1 MNRVL
6 QDPGYNRLKDHLIES
21 TGLSFYTDRDE
32 PLSKLVA
39 ERLAV
44 LGLRNCSSY
53 AEFLAY
59 GETGCAEME
68 VLIAQLTI
76 GETYFFRDEEQFA
89 AIRDVIL
96 PDILARKRRSRQ
108 LLIWS
113 AGCATGAEPYS
124 LAILLARALGDRI
137 RGWQINIHATDL
149 NRGFLIQ
156 AAEGKFRPGA
166 LRSTSDAVKRECF
179 VKDGLVWAIHP
190 RYKQWISFHQM
201 NLMDSDFS
209 TSFPAGSHF
218 DLILCRN
225 VMIYFSREMNNR
237 LIGQFHQALGDGGW
251 LVPGAAESNMDN
263 LKIFRGVNAAGTR
276 LYQKMPLLSGPLSS
290 GPLPGGPLPGGP
302 LDEAQEAAPEPGSK
316 SSLGAPAPSGESPAD
331 PLLVVPADLD
341 GLRQLADHGD
351 WQGAAEYGKQLLSQ
365 HGLNAEVHF
374 YHALIFEKL
383 GIVDEPEISLRHA
396 IYLDRKFAL
405 AHYHLGLALK
415 RGGQPAAAA
424 RCFGNVL
431 KVLAGLPDVAMV
443 TAGPGVTV
451 TGLKELAKMH
461 LGIPSGV

>member
-1 MNRVL
+1 VNRL
-6 QDPGYNRLKDHLIES
+6 IQDPGYNQLKDHLIES

-32 PLSKLVA
+32 PLTKLVA
-39 ERLAV
+39 ERISV
-44 LGLRNCSSY
+44 LGLRNCASY

-59 GETGCAEME
+59 GETGCAEMD

-96 PDILARKRRSRQ
+96 PDILARKRRSKQ

-124 LAILLARALGDRI
+124 LAILLARELGDRI
-137 RGWQINIHATDL
+137 SGWQIDIHATDL
-149 NRGFLIQ
+149 NRSFLLQ
-156 AAEGKFRPGA
+156 AAEGKFRAGA

-179 VKDGLVWAIHP
+179 VKEGLTWTIHS

-201 NLMDSDFS
+201 NLMDGEFA
-209 TSFPAGSHF
+209 TSFPAGTHF
-218 DLILCRN
+218 DLIVCRN
-225 VMIYFSREMNNR
+225 VMIYFSREANRR
-237 LIGQFHQALGDGGW
+237 LIGQFHRTLADEGW
-251 LVPGAAESNMDN
+251 LVVGAAESNMDN
-263 LKIFRGVNAAGTR
+263 LKIFRGVSVAGAR
-276 LYQKMPLLSGPLSS
+276 LFQKVPLAGGPVPS
-290 GPLPGGPLPGGP
+290 GPLPSGPFDDAP
-302 LDEAQEAAPEPGSK
+302 EADLEPGSN
-316 SSLGAPAPSGESPAD
+316 STLAAPAPSGDSPAG
-331 PLLVVPADLD
+331 PPQVVLADLD

-351 WQGAAEYGKQLLSQ
+351 WQGAAEYAKQLLSQ
-365 HGLNAEVHF
+365 NGLNAEAHF

-383 GIVDEPEISLRHA
+383 GIVDEPELSLRHA

-415 RGGQPAAAA
+415 RGGQTAAAE
-424 RCFGNVL
+424 RSFGNVL
-431 KVLAGLPDVAMV
+431 KVLAGMPDLAIV

-461 LGIPSGV
+461 LEGESGV

>member
-1 MNRVL
+1 LNRVL
-6 QDPGYNRLKDHLIES
+6 QDPGYNQLKDHLIEA

-32 PLSKLVA
+32 PLTKLVA

-59 GETGCAEME
+59 GETGCAEMDI
-68 VLIAQLTI
+68 LIAQLTI

-96 PDILARKRRSRQ
+96 PDILARKRHSRQ

-137 RGWQINIHATDL
+137 GGWQIDIHATDL
-149 NRGFLIQ
+149 NRGFLMQ
-156 AAEGKFRPGA
+156 AEEGKFRPGA

-179 VKDGLVWAIHP
+179 VKDGLAWAIHP

-209 TSFPAGSHF
+209 TSFPAGTRF

-225 VMIYFSREMNNR
+225 VMIYFSREINNR

-251 LVPGAAESNMDN
+251 LVVGAAESNMDN
-263 LKIFRGVNAAGTR
+263 LKIFHGVKAAGTR
-276 LYQKMPLLSGPLSS
+276 LFQKMPLLSGPL
-290 GPLPGGPLPGGP
+290 
-302 LDEAQEAAPEPGSK
+302 DAAREAAPEPRSK
-316 SSLGAPAPSGESPAD
+316 VTVAAPAPSGESPAD

-365 HGLNAEVHF
+365 NGLNAEVHF

-415 RGGQPAAAA
+415 RGGQAAAAA

-431 KVLAGLPDVAMV
+431 KVLAGLPDVAIV

-461 LGIPSGV
+461 LGIPSRV

>member
-1 MNRVL
+1 LNRVL

-59 GETGCAEME
+59 GETGCAEMD

-96 PDILARKRRSRQ
+96 PDVLARKRRSRQ

-124 LAILLARALGDRI
+124 LAILLARELGDRI

-149 NRGFLIQ
+149 NRGFLLQ

-179 VKDGLVWAIHP
+179 VKEGLAWAIHP

-225 VMIYFSREMNNR
+225 VMIYFSREMNSR
-237 LIGQFHQALGDGGW
+237 LIGQFYRALGDGGW
-251 LVPGAAESNMDN
+251 LVPGAAESNMDS
-263 LKIFRGVNAAGTR
+263 LKVFRTVNTAGAR
-276 LYQKMPLLSGPLSS
+276 LFQKMPTLRRPS
-290 GPLPGGPLPGGP
+290 PGGP
-302 LDEAQEAAPEPGSK
+302 LDESREAAPEARSQII
-316 SSLGAPAPSGESPAD
+316 LAAPAPCREPPPD
-331 PLLVVPADLD
+331 PLRIVPADLD
-341 GLRQLADHGD
+341 GLRRLADHGD

-365 HGLNAEVHF
+365 NGLNAEVHF

-415 RGGQPAAAA
+415 GAGQTAAAA
-424 RCFGNVL
+424 RSFGNVL

-461 LGIPSGV
+461 LGISSGV